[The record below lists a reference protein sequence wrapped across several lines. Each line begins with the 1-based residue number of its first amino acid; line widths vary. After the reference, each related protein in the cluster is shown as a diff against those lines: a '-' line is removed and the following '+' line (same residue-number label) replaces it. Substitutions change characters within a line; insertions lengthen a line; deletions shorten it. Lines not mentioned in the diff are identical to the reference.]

1 MCLSGVDHT
10 KQSPLGGAQIV
21 TMVTARTRG
30 HLRPPSV
37 PRQCPRDVWDLILAC
52 TLPDPSHRPAAK
64 GSPPLLLPRP
74 LCPALPTATECCPVP
89 P

>member
-1 MCLSGVDHT
+1 MRQPDVPGGCGSYDAA
-10 KQSPLGGAQIV
+10 PLGGAQIV

-64 GSPPLLLPRP
+64 GPPPLAFPQCTLP
-74 LCPALPTATECCPVP
+74 CFAYCN
-89 P
+89 